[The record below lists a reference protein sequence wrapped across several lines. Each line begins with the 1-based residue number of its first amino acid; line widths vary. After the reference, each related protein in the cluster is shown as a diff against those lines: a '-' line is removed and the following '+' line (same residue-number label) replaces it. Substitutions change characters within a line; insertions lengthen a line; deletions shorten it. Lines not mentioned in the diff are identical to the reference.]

1 MEFDRLHLLLEAPI
15 YDWTAEEKR
24 QPFLE
29 AVREV
34 TRHHLAHCAPYAR
47 LCDRRGFDV
56 DGFTDLAEVPYLPTA
71 LFKDAL
77 LRSVP
82 EEQVFREVRS
92 SATSSGRPSR
102 MALDRPT
109 SRRQS
114 RCFNR
119 TVLERLGNRR
129 FDFIV
134 LDEPSVLSR
143 SAVVSARSSTI
154 KSLLFC
160 ASSAQTCLEPSPE
173 GLRLDAAR
181 LDALLEEHGA
191 HPENLIIFGFTFILY
206 HYVVRPMLE
215 SGRKLRLPGAKIV
228 HIGGWKKL
236 EGMKVTRE
244 RLVADCAECFG
255 VSEGDVVDLYGFT
268 EQGGM
273 IYPTCEAGR
282 RHAPAWGEVLVRDP
296 ATLEPLSPGRQGL
309 LQFFSPIQSS
319 YPGHNVLTE
328 DVGAI
333 LGVDDCPCGRKGTTF
348 EVRGRAQGAE
358 VRGCGDIMAER
369 FAG

>member
-1 MEFDRLHLLLEAPI
+1 MAFDRLAALLEAPV
-15 YDWTAEEKR
+15 YGWSGQEKR
-24 QPFLE
+24 EPFQDAL
-29 AVREV
+29 REV
-34 TRHHLAHCAPYAR
+34 TRFHVQHCAPYAR
-47 LCDRRGFDV
+47 LCAKRGFDV
-56 DGFTDLAEVPYLPTA
+56 EDWTDVAEVPYLPTS
-71 LFKDAL
+71 LFKDTL
-77 LRSVP
+77 LLSVP
-82 EEQVFREVRS
+82 EDEVFREVQS

-102 MALDRPT
+102 MALDKQT

-119 TVLERLGNRR
+119 TVLDRLGNQRVS
-129 FDFIV
+129 FIV
-134 LDEPSVLSR
+134 LDEPSVLSP

-160 ASSAQTCLEPSPE
+160 ASSAQTCLESAPG
-173 GLRLDAAR
+173 GLRLDSCR
-181 LDALLEEHGA
+181 LDALLKEHGDQ
-191 HPENLIIFGFTFILY
+191 PESLVIFGFTFILY
-206 HYVVRPMLE
+206 HHVVRPMLE
-215 SGRKLRLPGAKIV
+215 RGHKLHLPGAKIV

-244 RLVADCAECFG
+244 KLVADCVECFG
-255 VSEGDVVDLYGFT
+255 VSEKDVVDLYGFT

-296 ATLEPLSPGRQGL
+296 GTLEALAPGRQGL
-309 LQFFSPIQSS
+309 LQFISPIQTS

-328 DVGAI
+328 DVGMI
-333 LGVDDCPCGRKGTTF
+333 TGLDDCPCGRKGVTF
-348 EVRGRAQGAE
+348 DVLGRAQGAE
-358 VRGCGDIMAER
+358 VRGCGDIMADK